1 MCTLCFQPLSQMQ
14 QTSGD
19 SADACAD
26 WCPCGPGCS
35 VQRETLT
42 SSMHS
47 KALHQSC
54 FQQGVA
60 APTCCN
66 SFPLRGAFDV
76 GHRHPV
82 CWLPPHRSV
91 CRTCADSCI
100 PQTWLCYLCVCV
112 CVRAPR
118 RVDKR
123 SGRAGAPRA
132 CGDRLLRPR
141 RALQL
146 QRGHAAALRTAG
158 GEGRCRGHAQA
169 GNLLPTG
176 ERGGTARKKLCTHLS
191 ALQ

>member
-47 KALHQSC
+47 KALLQSC

-100 PQTWLCYLCVCV
+100 PQTWLCYLCVRVCACSQAGRQAKRTSRSTT
-112 CVRAPR
+112 CVRRPPSATQTRSPTS
-118 RVDKR
+118 KR
-123 SGRAGAPRA
+123 T
-132 CGDRLLRPR
+132 CGSAAHGWGR
-141 RALQL
+141 RALSRSCPSRQSPAH
-146 QRGHAAALRTAG
+146 R
-158 GEGRCRGHAQA
+158 
-169 GNLLPTG
+169 
-176 ERGGTARKKLCTHLS
+176 
-191 ALQ
+191 